1 MESNYFA
8 TESQEIKNSNND
20 MQSLSEDE
28 DQPSVTAPFGNCAE
42 KIIFVIDSSF
52 RKRISSYQQTS
63 LIKNN
68 WDLIKRA
75 ITMYILT
82 KASLNSKHQFGIS
95 FLQEEDVVWFQE
107 MTSNTKLLLDC
118 FNNVQCLNDDFDF
131 PSKCSLGSVFKEI
144 FNNKIVKSYKEGI
157 DNYVIRVIF
166 LYGRNCPIMLSR
178 AEMMEYKEITSRLSF
193 FFDVFCMLCD
203 EESISVFKDNITNL
217 SRLDGNNY
225 VVMAFKNPAHVFE
238 SIASLLAHPLQRCPQ
253 KYCHYALDS

>member
-1 MESNYFA
+1 MESSYFA

-28 DQPSVTAPFGNCAE
+28 DQQNVTAPFGNCAE

-95 FLQEEDVVWFQE
+95 FLQEEDVVWNFKQRLSIPVLRSAE
-107 MTSNTKLLLDC
+107 ELSCLDC
-118 FNNVQCLNDDFDF
+118 FNNKV
-131 PSKCSLGSVFKEI
+131 
-144 FNNKIVKSYKEGI
+144 VKSYKEGI
-157 DNYVIRVIF
+157 DSYVIRVIF
-166 LYGRNCPIMLSR
+166 LYGRNCPIILSR

-203 EESISVFKDNITNL
+203 EESIAVFKDNIANL
-217 SRLDGNNY
+217 SRLDRNNY